1 MGEYIACAFSGHFAV
16 VVFYLF
22 INFLCFK
29 MTARASEEGALHN
42 RQICPQARKAAK
54 LSVLSPQITLMWN
67 NSAFCLWCFSSSCLP
82 LLLPYHL
89 CYPELTS
96 QMYWNFTKP
105 IKFHTIFFLSFFSS
119 DIVLHARLSSSPVLL
134 CVSCLCSLA
143 VFWIPKCS
151 EYKLEGE
158 WFLTS
163 WSDQFTFTHILSLLC
178 CLWANSAQ
186 IRRTFWLCG
195 MQPFWRHC

>member
-1 MGEYIACAFSGHFAV
+1 
-16 VVFYLF
+16 
-22 INFLCFK
+22 

-105 IKFHTIFFLSFFSS
+105 IKFHTIFLLSFFSS
-119 DIVLHARLSSSPVLL
+119 GVVLHARLSSSPVLL

-158 WFLTS
+158 WLLTS

-186 IRRTFWLCG
+186 IRRTICLCG